1 MLQGQGIAPL
11 LELVQCTLLG
21 NALHR
26 AHKLPSLL
34 YTECLQSHQML
45 FFCFILLV
53 SCEASLSRQ
62 MNHIVIGCN
71 EFNYAISFFIMKQ
84 SHILQT
90 GKVLFGPTALS
101 WSLARKAQLRT
112 NRSSF
117 FFPLCFYLSF
127 TVCIYPRRDH
137 NYTCVLKRGNFMF
150 TARGCCWRVNHL
162 QHIILSGHG
171 GANNREHLMPG
182 GSRVGMA
189 KQHRQ
194 NYPNEPSSGSFSPL
208 LARNEWGFL
217 GLSPAACRG

>member
-53 SCEASLSRQ
+53 SCEASLSCQ

-112 NRSSF
+112 NRSFFF
-117 FFPLCFYLSF
+117 FFPLFLSVLHCLHLSMQGPQLH
-127 TVCIYPRRDH
+127 VC
-137 NYTCVLKRGNFMF
+137 
-150 TARGCCWRVNHL
+150 
-162 QHIILSGHG
+162 
-171 GANNREHLMPG
+171 
-182 GSRVGMA
+182 A
-189 KQHRQ
+189 KQTKLHVHSSWVLLED
-194 NYPNEPSSGSFSPL
+194 EPS
-208 LARNEWGFL
+208 
-217 GLSPAACRG
+217 PAHHPQRTWWSQ